1 MSAVRVLIADDQD
14 LVRLGLAMVINA
26 EDDMTVVGEAAD
38 GQQALR
44 GARELVPDVVLMDV
58 RMPQLDGVEAT
69 RRLVAELPQCRVIIM
84 TTFDLDAYAFGGL
97 SAGASGFL
105 LKDSTRSEILAA
117 IRAVAAGDAALTP
130 RITRK
135 MLDLFGDQLP
145 VIGGPAPPD
154 RLAVMTDRER
164 EVFSALVRGLSNLE
178 IAAEL
183 HLSESTVKTHV
194 GRILTKLQLRDRVQ
208 AVIWA
213 HRAGLN

>member
-1 MSAVRVLIADDQD
+1 MTIRVLIADDQD
-14 LVRLGLAMVINA
+14 LVRLGLVMVINA

-38 GQQALR
+38 GQAALR
-44 GARELVPDVVLMDV
+44 RARELVPDVVLMDV

-69 RRLVAELPQCRVIIM
+69 RRLVAELPHCRVIIL

-97 SAGASGFL
+97 NAGASGFL
-105 LKDSTRSEILAA
+105 LKDSTRAEILAA

-135 MLDLFGDQLP
+135 LLDLVGEQLS
-145 VIGGPAPPD
+145 VSDAPARPD

-194 GRILTKLQLRDRVQ
+194 GRILTKLELRDRVQ

-213 HRAGLN
+213 HREGLD

>member
-1 MSAVRVLIADDQD
+1 MTIRVLIADDQD
-14 LVRLGLAMVINA
+14 LVRLGLVMVINA
-26 EDDMTVVGEAAD
+26 EDDMTVVAEAAD
-38 GQQALR
+38 GQAALR
-44 GARELVPDVVLMDV
+44 RARELEPDVVLMDV

-69 RRLVAELPQCRVIIM
+69 RRLVAELPHSRVIIL

-97 SAGASGFL
+97 NAGASGFL
-105 LKDSTRSEILAA
+105 LKDSTRAEILAA

-135 MLDLFGDQLP
+135 LLDLVGEQLP
-145 VIGGPAPPD
+145 VSDAPAMPD
-154 RLAVMTDRER
+154 RLAVLTDRER
-164 EVFSALVRGLSNLE
+164 EVFAGLVRGLSNLE

-194 GRILTKLQLRDRVQ
+194 GRILTKLELRDRVQ

-213 HRAGLN
+213 HREGLD